1 MKRKHQEEKTA
12 IWAKDGVITEAEAQ
26 KRAMYKCMLEEDLPV
41 RQAVARTASDIYP
54 VKFLLSFL
62 HIFSFFFFYVKLFVE
77 CVSDPE
83 GPSQFCAVYPRVPSR
98 SLTADVLPSPGR
110 DTDLPG

>member
-12 IWAKDGVITEAEAQ
+12 IWAKDGVITEADAQ
-26 KRAMYKCMLEEDLPV
+26 KRAMYKCILEEDFPV
-41 RQAVARTASDIYP
+41 RQAVARTTSDIYP

-62 HIFSFFFFYVKLFVE
+62 HIFFFFFFYVKLFVQ
-77 CVSDPE
+77 CVSDP
-83 GPSQFCAVYPRVPSR
+83 GGLSQFCAVYPCVPIW